1 MDTIDKVKKLVLE
14 GNVLDDQGAWVTL
27 AARKDTEKKIIDRLT
42 GGKVLCNGGGFPF
55 RKRKSPAERKGSS
68 LRRKHAAWGS
78 DGRRKSF
85 ERCTIAKYH
94 KGVAADPVILSQI
107 FGT

>member
-42 GGKVLCNGGGFPF
+42 GGKVLCNGRWVPIPQAKESCPKEGIEPPQETRSLG
-55 RKRKSPAERKGSS
+55 KRRAPK
-68 LRRKHAAWGS
+68 
-78 DGRRKSF
+78 
-85 ERCTIAKYH
+85 I
-94 KGVAADPVILSQI
+94 V
-107 FGT
+107 